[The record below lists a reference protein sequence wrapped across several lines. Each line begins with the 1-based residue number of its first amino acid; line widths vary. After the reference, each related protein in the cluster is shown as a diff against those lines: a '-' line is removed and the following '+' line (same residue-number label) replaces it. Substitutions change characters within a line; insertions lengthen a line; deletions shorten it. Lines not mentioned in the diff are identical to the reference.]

1 MLMGAACTSLGLI
14 GKSTSLPLENGN
26 TSNGSPDAK
35 RPAIGKITKFDVL
48 TQLLEI
54 MKNGKLPSKV
64 RERAARSLGL
74 LCVGED
80 FPFTKEVIQGLL
92 DTAKEVGF
100 FFMKTDFLLILI
112 RILCRRKM
120 WRSTSQSANL

>member
-1 MLMGAACTSLGLI
+1 MGAACTSLGLI

-26 TSNGSPDAK
+26 TSNNGSPDAK
-35 RPAIGKITKFDVL
+35 RPAINKITKFDVL

-54 MKNGKLPSKV
+54 MKNSKLASKV

-80 FPFTKEVIQGLL
+80 FPFTKEVIHGLL
-92 DTAKEVGF
+92 QTAREVF
-100 FFMKTDFLLILI
+100 FYIPI
-112 RILCRRKM
+112 SIKM
-120 WRSTSQSANL
+120 RQKQFYF